1 MLRFELL
8 AIIGIH
14 SVESG
19 GVCVYLCAHC
29 AVMFAG
35 YNRDACVFGWVCVW
49 WLEISAALWQM
60 FSAAVCLTTSQT
72 YLFIFPK
79 LFHISLFIQNYL
91 ICIDVNLF
99 IYLFIYLKWFY
110 MYLPEF
116 ICLFSMLIFIYSI
129 LLYILFIYIY
139 LLKVIFIFISTFMH
153 VKYLLFFC
161 SKLLLI
167 CFAKII
173 SY

>member
-1 MLRFELL
+1 MCIRM
-8 AIIGIH
+8 
-14 SVESG
+14 S
-19 GVCVYLCAHC
+19 VCVMARDLSC
-29 AVMFAG
+29 VMA
-35 YNRDACVFGWVCVW
+35 DVLSSCVFNHLSNVFIYFSKI
-49 WLEISAALWQM
+49 ISY
-60 FSAAVCLTTSQT
+60 FFVYS
-72 YLFIFPK
+72 K
-79 LFHISLFIQNYL
+79 LFDMHWR
-91 ICIDVNLF
+91 VF
-99 IYLFIYLKWFY
+99 IYLFIYLKLFY